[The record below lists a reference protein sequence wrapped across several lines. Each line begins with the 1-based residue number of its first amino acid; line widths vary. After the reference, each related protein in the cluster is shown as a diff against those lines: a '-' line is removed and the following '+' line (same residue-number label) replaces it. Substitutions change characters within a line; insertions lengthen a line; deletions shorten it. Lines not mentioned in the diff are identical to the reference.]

1 MLGIELKDIKDLK
14 YNNFISYAPNQ
25 VEIFNDTVKYNIS
38 FEDKDV
44 SKEMQMTYLNREINE
59 DDILSHSNSNL
70 SGGQQKR
77 LMVARCLYSNAK
89 LMLLDDPF
97 NAIDIDM
104 GIKIIDNIKN
114 NYQNSIVIIVNNQ
127 NEILKKMDKIIFLNE
142 KGYLFDTY
150 DNLLNNE
157 EFKKTIGA

>member
-1 MLGIELKDIKDLK
+1 
-14 YNNFISYAPNQ
+14 
-25 VEIFNDTVKYNIS
+25 
-38 FEDKDV
+38 
-44 SKEMQMTYLNREINE
+44 
-59 DDILSHSNSNL
+59 
-70 SGGQQKR
+70 
-77 LMVARCLYSNAK
+77 MVARCLYSNAK